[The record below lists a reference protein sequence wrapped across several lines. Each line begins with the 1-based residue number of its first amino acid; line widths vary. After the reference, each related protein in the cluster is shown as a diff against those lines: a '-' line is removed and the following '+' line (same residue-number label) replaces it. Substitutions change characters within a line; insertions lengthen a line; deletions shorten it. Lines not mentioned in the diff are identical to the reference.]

1 MKIVKKII
9 LFFISLILILI
20 LISAIYSKYVKKER
34 IIKIFGK
41 AFFIVA
47 TGSMEPTICKEE
59 LLIIS
64 EKENYKKG
72 DIVTYIDNDD
82 FLITHRIIDID
93 KINFVTK
100 GDANNIKDEECKID
114 KIQGKVIF
122 HSKILGFFI
131 LYLLKPIC
139 IVYVLSIYFFEII
152 KFEKKEKIED
162 EQNV

>member
-1 MKIVKKII
+1 MKSVKKVI
-9 LFFISLILILI
+9 LFLITLILILI
-20 LISAIYSKYVKKER
+20 LIYAIYSKYVKKEQ

-59 LLIIS
+59 FLIIS
-64 EKENYKKG
+64 EKENYKKD
-72 DIVTYIDNDD
+72 DIVTYIDNDN

-93 KINFVTK
+93 EVNFITK

-122 HSKILGFFI
+122 HSKIFGFFI
-131 LYLLKPIC
+131 LYLFKPLC
-139 IVYVLSIYFFEII
+139 IIYTLSICFFEII
-152 KFEKKEKIED
+152 KIVKKEKFED
-162 EQNV
+162 EQKI